1 MRIINTLFG
10 SLALSVC
17 VHATAQAQDV
27 EQTLARVTNAYNVE
41 TLDLAET
48 IRLESD
54 YRLPF
59 ESHDYSVDFHDLAHQ
74 KFQIILDYHNQRGS
88 HEFVTDIAGTRYHGR
103 HLLLD
108 GTETF
113 ISYGPDTYTDSVESE
128 FFTRFGGTF
137 RASDVL
143 LAHWL
148 TRVDREV
155 SHVREAIWL
164 GHPHD
169 VIEVDYPSSP
179 PLHVFVRK
187 SDGAIT
193 KMERRVSDEQ
203 SVFYTFRNHQTQDGV
218 LIAREHSLFLGDRS
232 IYFGFNRTLTL
243 NDPADR
249 AAFELDPYLEPE
261 PQRTDQTD
269 MTVRLVGGSESAAD
283 AVYQVCQGEGCTTFM
298 NQDGNVLGYG
308 MSSGFADRL
317 VAYRAQSGTNDDLR
331 FVIAADHHDEDISG
345 ASEAAEL
352 GATLLVS
359 DQTARKFQSLSAEYD
374 VEIISTPRKVGDV
387 MLYSVSTDHTM
398 SALIAF
404 HETHGLLMQT
414 GHYYSSFVDGPSYAR
429 RTAVSLYES
438 LPVGIQDKA
447 VAILSGQDLKPEIW
461 SDFVAAVEAYE
472 PIRCHHNRSICA
484 DVSMR

>member
-1 MRIINTLFG
+1 MRILNTLFG

-17 VHATAQAQDV
+17 VFATAQAQDV
-27 EQTLARVTNAYNVE
+27 EQTIVRVADAYNVE
-41 TLDLAET
+41 ALGRAET
-48 IRLESD
+48 IRLESE

-59 ESHDYSVDFHDLAHQ
+59 ESHDYGVDFHDLAHQ
-74 KFQIILDYHNQRGS
+74 RFQIILDHNNRRGS
-88 HEFVTDIAGTRYHGR
+88 HEFVTDIAGTSYHGR
-103 HLLLD
+103 HLLKD
-108 GTETF
+108 GAETF
-113 ISYGPDTYTDSVESE
+113 ISYGPNTYTDSVESE

-143 LAHWL
+143 LAYWM
-148 TRVDREV
+148 TQEDGEV

-164 GHPHD
+164 GRPHD
-169 VIEVDYPSSP
+169 IVEVDYPSSP

-193 KMERRVSDEQ
+193 KMERRISDEQ
-203 SVFYTFRNHQTQDGV
+203 TVFYTFRNHQMQNGV
-218 LIAREHSLFLGDRS
+218 FIAREHSLFVGDRS
-232 IYFGFNRTLTL
+232 IYFGFNRTLTI

-261 PQRTDQTD
+261 PQRTDQTE
-269 MTVRLVGGSESAAD
+269 MTVRLVGGTKQAPD

-298 NQDGNVLGYG
+298 NQNGDVLGYG

-317 VAYRAQSGTNDDLR
+317 AAYRARTGTENDLR

-359 DQTARKFQSLSAEYD
+359 DQTARKFESLGAEYD
-374 VEIISTPRKVGDV
+374 VEIISNPREVGDV
-387 MLYSVSTDHTM
+387 TLYSTSTDHTAW
-398 SALIAF
+398 ALIAF
-404 HETHGLLMQT
+404 HEPHGLLIQT

-438 LPVGIQDKA
+438 LPVVIKDKA
-447 VAILSGQDLKPEIW
+447 VAILSGQDLKPEKW
-461 SDFVAAVEAYE
+461 SDFVAAVEAFE